1 MDDELAPDGAPVDE
15 LLPEGIP
22 PVVLAAIRDRMH
34 SRRLTAV
41 EEPGHLEERLGAADD
56 AVYVIDDGVERCMIG
71 RPVGLTPDGCV
82 YVLVAG
88 ISIFGYEQLRDG
100 DVPLSGAFSES
111 RDISLSAVFE
121 VDGAV
126 ENIALV
132 RRFRR
137 AADVPVR
144 YLPPSPFIEFS
155 EEDAPTDS
163 EDDGNSDDGDSDESG
178 HSRVEG
184 GSPTGERAGPG
195 LLRRAFGKATGAA
208 RRAGVGRPG
217 SGFPPY

>member
-1 MDDELAPDGAPVDE
+1 MDDGAPSDGTPVEE
-15 LLPEGIP
+15 LPLEGIP

-34 SRRLTAV
+34 SRRLTSV
-41 EEPGHLEERLGAADD
+41 EDPGHLEVRLGATDA

-71 RPVGLTPDGCV
+71 RPVGRTPDGCV

-100 DVPLSGAFSES
+100 DVRLSDAFSES

-155 EEDAPTDS
+155 EEDAPTDEDS
-163 EDDGNSDDGDSDESG
+163 EDVGNSDESG
-178 HSRVEG
+178 DSRVDG
-184 GSPTGERAGPG
+184 DSPTGEPAGPG
-195 LLRRAFGKATGAA
+195 LLRRAFAKATGAA